1 MLRTPSRVIPAEAGI
16 HGPGTALSAADPS
29 AVPLGADDRRED
41 LLSALTPPAVIGIV
55 GGGQLGRMLAQTAQ
69 RHGYRTAVLTGGDD
83 RTPAGVVADIEIA
96 APFDDAAA
104 AQRLVDC
111 ADVITWEL
119 ENVDLG
125 VADAAATAGIPVRP
139 RPQALAAAADRAAEK
154 RALAAAGVP
163 VAPYREAAD
172 PSELAAAVAALDGP
186 VIVKTAR
193 GGYDGKGQVRLA
205 AAGPEPM
212 PSAAFAEVFR
222 GLGSGWLI
230 VEQEVPF
237 DLEVSVVM
245 ARDAA
250 GAVAHHGVMENDH
263 VDGILDTTTVPARVS
278 DGVTAAALGIA
289 GQVAR
294 HLDVVGVLCV
304 EMFVVGSELVVNEV
318 APRPH
323 NSGHCTI
330 EAAAASQFEQQLRA
344 ICGLPLGDGTCRPA
358 AMAQLLGEFWADGE
372 PPWSEALA
380 DPGIHLHLYGKRDS
394 RPGRKMGH
402 LTCVD
407 ATPELALKRVLAARD
422 RLGP

>member
-1 MLRTPSRVIPAEAGI
+1 MSVLV
-16 HGPGTALSAADPS
+16 
-29 AVPLGADDRRED
+29 
-41 LLSALTPPAVIGIV
+41 PPAVIGIA

-69 RHGYRTAVLTGGDD
+69 RHGYRVAVLTGGDEQ
-83 RTPAGVVADIEIA
+83 TPAGTVADIEIA

-104 AQRLVDC
+104 VQRLVAC

-119 ENVDLG
+119 EDVDLG
-125 VADAAATAGIPVRP
+125 LAGAAADAGVPVRP
-139 RPQALAAAADRAAEK
+139 RHQAMAVAADRGAEK
-154 RALAAAGVP
+154 RALTAAGVP
-163 VAPYREAAD
+163 VVPYREAAS
-172 PSELAAAVAALDGP
+172 PAELAAAVAALDGP

-193 GGYDGKGQVRLA
+193 GGYDGKSQIRLNG
-205 AAGPEPM
+205 AGPEPTS
-212 PSAAFAEVFR
+212 PVALAEVFR
-222 GLGSGWLI
+222 RLGSGRLI

-237 DLEVSVVM
+237 DTEVSVVV
-245 ARDAA
+245 ARSAA
-250 GAVAHHGVMENDH
+250 GVVAHHGVMENAH

-278 DGVTAAALGIA
+278 DGVAAAALGIA
-289 GQVAR
+289 GRVAR

-358 AMAQLLGEFWADGE
+358 AMAQLLGELWAGGE

-380 DPGIHLHLYGKRDS
+380 DPGINLHLYGKRDP

-407 ATPELALKRVLAARD
+407 RTPEQALQRVLAARD
-422 RLGP
+422 RLGS